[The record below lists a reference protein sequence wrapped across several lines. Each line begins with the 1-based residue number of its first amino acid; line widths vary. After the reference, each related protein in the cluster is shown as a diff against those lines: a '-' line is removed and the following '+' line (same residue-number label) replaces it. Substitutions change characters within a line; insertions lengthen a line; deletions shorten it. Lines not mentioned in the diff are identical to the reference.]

1 MTQSLRAHAPLY
13 ARHSAA
19 ADRASWSVTADV
31 RWGDID
37 IHGAH
42 RQPELLRAVRSAA
55 RELSAIGAQ
64 TARMMVLA
72 VRDVHACAALT
83 LDLYDCLKH
92 FHALRTYLDT
102 VEFAPALSD
111 EELADVRDV
120 QPGSAS
126 WLEDCTTALTTCLMT
141 QHVASVHFRH
151 LCARADEPVL
161 AELLSFIAA
170 DEARHGQIL
179 SDLLSLQMQTDP
191 TVGARI
197 LSHAQQLRAAAQE
210 NSALQGWER
219 DEVALQGFVRRL
231 EDLAGG
237 QHQPSTVSVTCKAAT

>member
-1 MTQSLRAHAPLY
+1 MTQALCAYAPLY
-13 ARHSAA
+13 ARHSSA
-19 ADRASWSVTADV
+19 ADRGSWSVTADV

-37 IHGAH
+37 IHRAH

-55 RELSAIGAQ
+55 RELSARGAE
-64 TARMMVLA
+64 TARMLVLV

-83 LDLYDCLKH
+83 LDLYDGLKH

-120 QPGSAS
+120 QTGSGS
-126 WLEDCTTALTTCLMT
+126 RFEDCTAALTACLMT

-151 LCARADEPVL
+151 LCARAEEPVL

-170 DEARHGQIL
+170 DEARHGQML
-179 SDLLSLQMQTDP
+179 GDLLTLQVQSDP
-191 TVGARI
+191 EVGAKAWSQAER
-197 LSHAQQLRAAAQE
+197 LRTAAKENRGLQE
-210 NSALQGWER
+210 WER
-219 DEVALQGFVRRL
+219 DEVALQGFVRRM
-231 EDLAGG
+231 EELAGG
-237 QHQPSTVSVTCKAAT
+237 

>member
-1 MTQSLRAHAPLY
+1 MTQALRAYAPLY

-19 ADRASWSVTADV
+19 ADRGSWSVTADI

-37 IHGAH
+37 IHRAH

-55 RELSAIGAQ
+55 RELSARGAQ
-64 TARMMVLA
+64 TARMLVLA

-83 LDLYDCLKH
+83 LDLYDGLKH
-92 FHALRTYLDT
+92 FHALRTYLDA

-111 EELADVRDV
+111 EELADLRDV
-120 QPGSAS
+120 EPGSGS
-126 WLEDCTTALTTCLMT
+126 RFEDCTAALAACLMT

-151 LCARADEPVL
+151 LCARAEEPVL

-179 SDLLSLQMQTDP
+179 SDLLALQVQSDP
-191 TVGARI
+191 TIRARA
-197 LSHAQQLRAAAQE
+197 LTEAEQLRTAAQE
-210 NSALQGWER
+210 DSGLQGWER
-219 DEVALQGFVRRL
+219 DEVALQGFVRRM
-231 EDLAGG
+231 EALAGAASG
-237 QHQPSTVSVTCKAAT
+237 REPSAD